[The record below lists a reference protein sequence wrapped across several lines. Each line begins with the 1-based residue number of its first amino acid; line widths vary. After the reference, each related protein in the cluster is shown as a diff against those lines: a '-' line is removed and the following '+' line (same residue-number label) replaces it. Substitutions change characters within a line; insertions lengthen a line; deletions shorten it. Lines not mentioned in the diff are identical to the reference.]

1 MRMTQKNK
9 KCYIYK
15 NIKKIVFLIS
25 VVNYLSKSV
34 LKYPQLKEKVCCNR
48 SAARSDRHVQ

>member
-9 KCYIYK
+9 KSYIYK

-25 VVNYLSKSV
+25 VVNCLSKSV
-34 LKYPQLKEKVCCNR
+34 LKYPQLKEKVCSNR